1 MPDGVAAILDRSPV
15 PVVTADEGI
24 NVTQD
29 FQIAVADAGKLF
41 GYAASNGLLS
51 MTGSDDIRGMI
62 QPLLRA
68 NGATQLSLQRVTDFW
83 IAYTCLTHLVKPIT
97 AASLAASG
105 KISLLGMKSRA
116 TAVVALVIVFSI
128 YLFAGTTTV
137 EKTRSLIDTQNHATE
152 QLWSDLQALR
162 VTTLNTNT
170 QAEEDRATAALNERV
185 FREVVEFSRQS
196 AALLQSA
203 QRLRWFTLWLAASVN
218 SAAPESPPA
227 PVQIAEDGSVARA
240 EVWQSTASGAGKT
253 AQTARSECPAGSADL
268 CSANSR

>member
-97 AASLAASG
+97 ASSLAASG
-105 KISLLGMKSRA
+105 KISLFGMKSRA
-116 TAVVALVIVFSI
+116 TTVVALVIVFRHHVATATKPSD
-128 YLFAGTTTV
+128 FRWTQR
-137 EKTRSLIDTQNHATE
+137 RSLCV
-152 QLWSDLQALR
+152 L
-162 VTTLNTNT
+162 
-170 QAEEDRATAALNERV
+170 
-185 FREVVEFSRQS
+185 VVEPIHMTQHFLLSRS
-196 AALLQSA
+196 LTPMSC
-203 QRLRWFTLWLAASVN
+203 SVIPACRR
-218 SAAPESPPA
+218 SSVMPSP
-227 PVQIAEDGSVARA
+227 SNKH
-240 EVWQSTASGAGKT
+240 ASGG
-253 AQTARSECPAGSADL
+253 
-268 CSANSR
+268 